1 MAIDVSKEIAKILDE
16 EVERVKNAVD
26 DAVIKVADA
35 AVKEL
40 QETSPR
46 STRRTAG
53 QYAKSWKKKEE
64 QLATGSKSA
73 TIYNEKHYRLT
84 HLLEFGH
91 ATVDGK
97 RVPAHPHIAAAEQ
110 KVIKEFEDEIRR
122 GIENG

>member
-1 MAIDVSKEIAKILDE
+1 MAIDISKEIAKILDE
-16 EVERVKNAVD
+16 EVERVNKEVN

-91 ATVDGK
+91 ATVNGG
-97 RVPAHPHIAAAEQ
+97 RVAAHPHIANVEQ
-110 KVIKEFEDEIRR
+110 KVVKEFEDEIRR

>member
-40 QETSPR
+40 QESSPKK
-46 STRRTAG
+46 SG

-73 TIYNEKHYRLT
+73 TIYNEKHYWLT

-110 KVIKEFEDEIRR
+110 KVIKDFEDEIRR

>member
-1 MAIDVSKEIAKILDE
+1 MAIDIAKEIAKILDE
-16 EVERVKNAVD
+16 EVERVNKEVN

-40 QETSPR
+40 QENSPKK
-46 STRRTAG
+46 SG
-53 QYAKSWKKKEE
+53 KYAKSWKKKEE

-91 ATVDGK
+91 ATVNGG
-97 RVPAHPHIAAAEQ
+97 RVAAHPHIANVEQ

>member
-1 MAIDVSKEIAKILDE
+1 MAKEIAKILDE
-16 EVERVKNAVD
+16 EVERVNKEVN

-40 QETSPR
+40 KESSPKK
-46 STRRTAG
+46 SG
-53 QYAKSWKKKEE
+53 KYAKSWKKKEE

-97 RVPAHPHIAAAEQ
+97 RVPAHPHIAAVEQ
-110 KVIKEFEDEIRR
+110 KVIKDFEDEIRR

>member
-1 MAIDVSKEIAKILDE
+1 MAIDMAKEIAKILDE
-16 EVERVKNAVD
+16 EVERVNKEVN
-26 DAVIKVADA
+26 DAVLKVADA

-40 QETSPR
+40 QESSPKK
-46 STRRTAG
+46 SG
-53 QYAKSWKKKEE
+53 KYAKSWKKKEE

-97 RVPAHPHIAAAEQ
+97 RVPAHPHIAAVEQ
-110 KVIKEFEDEIRR
+110 KVIKDFEEEIRR